1 MDVEHGHHLLTRG
14 IVRLMRLPEKGL
26 GQDVKLSL
34 RPDSRLGEIA
44 WSRNIGCSR
53 LATRQTARSGRL
65 VESSGCGSVVFELV
79 AEAGSITYRQV
90 AMKAFGLTIPRKLSP
105 RVVASVSPTVEGW
118 HVKVEVSYLDNMIC
132 RYEGD
137 LKAR

>member
-1 MDVEHGHHLLTRG
+1 
-14 IVRLMRLPEKGL
+14 
-26 GQDVKLSL
+26 
-34 RPDSRLGEIA
+34 
-44 WSRNIGCSR
+44 
-53 LATRQTARSGRL
+53 
-65 VESSGCGSVVFELV
+65 
-79 AEAGSITYRQV
+79 
-90 AMKAFGLTIPRKLSP
+90 MKAFGLTIPRKLSP